1 LDPVGGAVG
10 FFAALE
16 GRGFVCLEV
25 FAAFHE
31 LRGSSDPTVSETLTR
46 LLNHLASAVL
56 ISSTLKSI
64 LLSPLSTRLEKASP
78 TTMPKKRARGDDA
91 ANLFETALSWV
102 PDLIIIE
109 KWRGDFRW
117 T

>member
-1 LDPVGGAVG
+1 
-10 FFAALE
+10 
-16 GRGFVCLEV
+16 
-25 FAAFHE
+25 
-31 LRGSSDPTVSETLTR
+31 
-46 LLNHLASAVL
+46 
-56 ISSTLKSI
+56 
-64 LLSPLSTRLEKASP
+64 
-78 TTMPKKRARGDDA
+78 MPKKRARGDDA